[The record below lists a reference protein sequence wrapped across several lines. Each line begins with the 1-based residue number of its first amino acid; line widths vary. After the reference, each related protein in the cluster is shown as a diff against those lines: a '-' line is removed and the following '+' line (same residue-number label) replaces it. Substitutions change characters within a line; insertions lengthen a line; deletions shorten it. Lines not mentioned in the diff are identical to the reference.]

1 MADLKETTWEHIYGD
16 KTATMYTSERSRINE
31 LIRLREQYPDLVEIV
46 AENKDGSIVV
56 HIPAEWMR
64 LRPKRKCNLT
74 EEQRAAA
81 AERLRVVK
89 NNKK

>member
-16 KTATMYTSERSRINE
+16 KTATMYTSESRRINE
-31 LIRLREQYPDLVEIV
+31 IMKLKEEYPDLVEIT
-46 AENKDGSIVV
+46 AENSDGSIVV

-64 LRPKRKCNLT
+64 LRPKKKCNLT

-81 AERLRVVK
+81 AERLRAVK
-89 NNKK
+89 NNNK